1 MSSWLGQGDD
11 KWWKVGLAVGGVVA
25 AAALLTMGS
34 KKDKKKEK
42 VSPASTAAP
51 AHSTPAPAQDTP
63 RKSLSSMMDNAS
75 KQQDPSPPA
84 TPTPPQNDHSFTFEQ
99 QSQSH
104 EPDVSRDVLL
114 GVFGDILKGMER
126 AIIELAQQEQRMK
139 VDGVPPESIM
149 ADIAQAYV
157 NAITQLQLQV
167 FASHGVSE
175 GAVDLAVE
183 NHQNDPEFKAITDR
197 MQFLNRTLLGGPP
210 ELNQEELNKIPAW
223 LTVDTLVE
231 IFTMMMKGMETA
243 FATSLL
249 EVRKQHPNTPDLP
262 DPAVAQENALQSKV
276 ARDQVLGQYSLTEEI
291 LNIALL
297 KYAND
302 AKLAQVMLALQNHHQ
317 MRRNQQRLEEK
328 QRYLMQRS

>member
-84 TPTPPQNDHSFTFEQ
+84 TPTPPQNEHSVTFEQ
-99 QSQSH
+99 QSQSQ

-262 DPAVAQENALQSKV
+262 DLAVAQENALQSKV